1 MPKAIDFTLSKE
13 ELDEVVEAINHHRGP
28 EVRQRAM
35 GLRLL
40 HEGDEPAKVAELLA
54 VSMPTVYSWHH
65 RFRAGGMEGLA
76 NRPKSGRKPKATAD
90 YLALVEELLEKDPQE
105 LGYVFT
111 FWTADR
117 LRLHMEKETGISLS
131 ANRFRALL
139 KTAGYVYRRP
149 KHDLKSLQ
157 DPEARKQAEIW
168 LTELKKA
175 PKQERSIYS
184 LWTKP
189 D

>member
-1 MPKAIDFTLSKE
+1 MPKALDFTLSKE
-13 ELDEVVEAINHHRGP
+13 DLEQVVEAINHHHRP

-40 HEGDEPAKVAELLA
+40 HEDHEPSEVAELMG

-65 RFRAGGMEGLA
+65 RFRSTGIEGLV
-76 NRPKSGRKPKATAD
+76 NRPKSGRKLKATAD
-90 YLALVEELLEKDPQE
+90 YLALLEELLEQDPQD

-111 FWTADR
+111 FWTVDR
-117 LRLHMEKETGISLS
+117 LRLHLEKQTSISLS

-139 KTAGYVYRRP
+139 KARGYVYRRP

-157 DPEARKQAEIW
+157 DPEARQKAEIW
-168 LTELKKA
+168 LEELKKV
-175 PKQERSIYS
+175 PKQERSTYS

>member
-1 MPKAIDFTLSKE
+1 MPKALEFTLSKE
-13 ELDEVVEAINHHRGP
+13 DLNEVVQSINHHRRP

-40 HEGDEPAKVAELLA
+40 HEGHKPIEVAKLMA

-65 RFRAGGMEGLA
+65 RFESAGIEGLA

-90 YLALVEELLEKDPQE
+90 YLALLEELLEQDPQD

-117 LRLHMEKETGISLS
+117 LRLHLEKQTGISLS

-139 KTAGYVYRRP
+139 KANGYVYRRP

-157 DPEARKQAEIW
+157 DPEARQKAEIW
-168 LTELKKA
+168 LEELKKV
-175 PKQERSIYS
+175 PKQKRSIYS
-184 LWTKP
+184 LWTKLG
-189 D
+189 